1 MAKQI
6 FKIGNSLGLTIP
18 TGEVKR
24 LKLKPGDKVE
34 FYSDG
39 QSLRIVPVNRIRPIK
54 LGGLWKGIDITE
66 EEIAEMRREAWGERF
81 K

>member
-34 FYSDG
+34 FYADG
-39 QSLRIVPVNRIRPIK
+39 QSLRIVPLNRIRPVR
-54 LGGLWKGIDITE
+54 LGGICKGVDISE
-66 EEIAEMRREAWGERF
+66 EEIKEMRKEMWGRLAR
-81 K
+81 